1 MKTMM
6 SSVLIQV
13 RDEAMDRKVRI
24 KIETLGDEQIDGRRE
39 EKLMSLNHVSN
50 L

>member
-13 RDEAMDRKVRI
+13 RDEAMDWKVSGL
-24 KIETLGDEQIDGRRE
+24 KLKWEDEQIEDKRE
-39 EKLMSLNHVSN
+39 NHSH
-50 L
+50 

>member
-13 RDEAMDRKVRI
+13 RDEAMDWKVSGLKLKREDEP
-24 KIETLGDEQIDGRRE
+24 IEDKRG
-39 EKLMSLNHVSN
+39 EKPFSLTSYS
-50 L
+50 